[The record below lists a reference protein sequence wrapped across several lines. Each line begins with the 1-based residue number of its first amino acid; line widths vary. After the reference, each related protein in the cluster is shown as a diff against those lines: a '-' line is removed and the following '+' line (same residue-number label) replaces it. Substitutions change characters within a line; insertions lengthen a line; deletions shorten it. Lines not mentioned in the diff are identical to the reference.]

1 VHGRHI
7 WGTRAPN
14 KVKVFAWLY
23 FKDRLTTRSNLYAKH
38 VLDDDQCQRCTNH
51 VEDKHHVFF
60 SYDASSE
67 LWDKS
72 GLGDV
77 GNLTD
82 EEI

>member
-60 SYDASSE
+60 SCDASSE
-67 LWDKS
+67 LWDKL

-77 GNLTD
+77 GNLID